1 MSEAKAKRLK
11 ALSTPDGIIA
21 ALAIDQRM
29 SMRRMIADAAG
40 QPVDRISDA
49 QLVEFKAAVTAAL
62 TPYASAVL
70 LDPEYG
76 IEAAAKRAPGCGL
89 LLAYEMDGYEN
100 PRPHKML
107 ALMPELSVRR
117 IRDLGADGV
126 KILLTYTPFEE
137 RRANQAKH
145 ALIERI
151 GDECAANDMPFFLE
165 PVGYDPQGLDPKS
178 CDYARL
184 KPEIVI
190 RSMEEF
196 SKPVYNVDILKV
208 EFPVNAAYI
217 EGSESAY
224 THAEALEFYRKADRA
239 TNLPYIYLSAGVSS
253 EQFAAQLQLA
263 AESGAN
269 YRGVLCGRATWQE
282 GAAAYARGGVSAL
295 ESWLEREGVPK
306 IKALNQ
312 CLRSATSCLN

>member
-1 MSEAKAKRLK
+1 MSAAKAKRLK
-11 ALSTPDGIIA
+11 SLATPDGIIA
-21 ALAIDQRM
+21 ALAIDQRS

-40 QPVDRISDA
+40 SPVDRITDS
-49 QLVEFKAAVTAAL
+49 QLKEFKAAVTEAL

-89 LLAYEMDGYEN
+89 LIAYEMDGYEN

-126 KILLTYTPFEE
+126 KILLSYTPFENKA
-137 RRANQAKH
+137 ANEAKH

-151 GDECAANDMPFFLE
+151 GAECQANDMPFFLE

-178 CDYARL
+178 CAYARL

-196 SKPVYNVDILKV
+196 SKPVYGVDILKV
-208 EFPVNAAYI
+208 EFPANAAYI
-217 EGSESAY
+217 EGDESAY
-224 THAEALEFYRKADRA
+224 TRAEALEFYRRADRA

-253 EQFAAQLQLA
+253 EQFALQLQLA
-263 AESGAN
+263 AESDAH

-282 GAAAYARGGVSAL
+282 GAAAYARGGLAAL
-295 ESWLEREGVPK
+295 HSWLEREGVPR
-306 IKALNQ
+306 IEALNRR
-312 CLRSATSCLN
+312 LESATSCLS